1 MHNHWIRFATFCKRD
16 GAIDVKSHYCFFHAP
31 ISTLLTCISHFQ
43 TPFLYS
49 LWIHFINYI
58 NPPNTLQNE
67 DHCTRK
73 KFTKIHP
80 IPYHAS
86 IKNRASKMLTR
97 FSPIIW
103 IGLFSLSLTP
113 ILLFQT
119 SNISQT
125 IQNTKFYFF

>member
-16 GAIDVKSHYCFFHAP
+16 YAIDVKSHYCFFHAP

-58 NPPNTLQNE
+58 NLPNTLQNE

-73 KFTKIHP
+73 KITGNNLQNAPYDYPCTHKQKIEQTKC
-80 IPYHAS
+80 
-86 IKNRASKMLTR
+86 
-97 FSPIIW
+97 
-103 IGLFSLSLTP
+103 
-113 ILLFQT
+113 LLGPGRL
-119 SNISQT
+119 
-125 IQNTKFYFF
+125 YR